1 MNDIT
6 ISGLASRVFQARD
19 VAHREHWRT
28 SSYAIHMALNAF
40 YQESINAIDAVT
52 ANHFNEAEKKIL
64 SQKVKEREEKK
75 QNIFGEDGSLRAEV
89 VGDAQEKPLVVRTI
103 EMLTDNVI

>member
-1 MNDIT
+1 MKVYKVTLDNDYT
-6 ISGLASRVFQARD
+6 P
-19 VAHREHWRT
+19 
-28 SSYAIHMALNAF
+28 Y
-40 YQESINAIDAVT
+40 YVT